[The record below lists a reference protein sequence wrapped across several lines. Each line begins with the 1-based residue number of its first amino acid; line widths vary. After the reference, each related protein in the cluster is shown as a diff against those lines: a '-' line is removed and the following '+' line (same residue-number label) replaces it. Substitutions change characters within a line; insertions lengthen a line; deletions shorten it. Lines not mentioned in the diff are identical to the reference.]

1 MPTPRASRR
10 PAANAVERW
19 ASNGLITLAGLDP
32 DRAAEEN
39 GIGFNRLDC
48 DFGHKL
54 AERVAQFGGL
64 TDREWEAAIRMVS
77 KYRRQIGP
85 RPEVE

>member
-1 MPTPRASRR
+1 MRLGPD
-10 PAANAVERW
+10 AAQYVDK
-19 ASNGLITLAGLDP
+19 I
-32 DRAAEEN
+32 
-39 GIGFNRLDC
+39 IF
-48 DFGHKL
+48 
-54 AERVAQFGGL
+54 VAQFGGL